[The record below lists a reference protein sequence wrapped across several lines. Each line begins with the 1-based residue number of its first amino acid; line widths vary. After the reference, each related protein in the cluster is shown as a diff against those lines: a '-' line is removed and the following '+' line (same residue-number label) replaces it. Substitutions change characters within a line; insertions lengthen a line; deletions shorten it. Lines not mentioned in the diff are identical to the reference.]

1 MATLIAI
8 SYPDQDRAKL
18 AMASVDW
25 LDYDKL
31 LDVKASCWVTKEN
44 GELVVHQAGYPSAAK
59 KTLGGSLGLIVGGI
73 IGLPVVGLATGI
85 ALGARKGK
93 KDDHRID
100 EEFISS
106 VGSALDAGGSAIFI
120 LWDEGA
126 GTLRS
131 AHELAQYGGTVHSTD
146 LSTEQLDRFQALLDE
161 RSPDTEVTEETAPEP

>member
-1 MATLIAI
+1 MATLMAI

-31 LDVKASCWVTKEN
+31 LNVKAACWVTKEN
-44 GELVVHQAGYPSAAK
+44 GELMVHQRGYPSAAK
-59 KTLGGSLGLIVGGI
+59 KTLGGTLGLIVGGI
-73 IGLPVVGLATGI
+73 FGLPVVGLAAGV
-85 ALGARKGK
+85 ALGAHKGK
-93 KDDHRID
+93 KDDHLID

-106 VGSALDAGGSAIFI
+106 VGSDLDAGGSAIFI

-131 AHELAQYGGTVHSTD
+131 AHELAQYGGKVHSAD
-146 LSTEQLDRFQALLDE
+146 LTGDQLDRFQTLLDE
-161 RSPDTEVTEETAPEP
+161 RSPDNEATEETAS

>member
-1 MATLIAI
+1 MAKLMAI
-8 SYPDQDRAKL
+8 SYPDQDRAQM

-31 LDVKASCWVTKEN
+31 LDVKAACWVSKEN
-44 GELVVHQAGYPSAAK
+44 GELVVHQRGYPSAAK

-73 IGLPVVGLATGI
+73 FGLPVVGLAAGI
-85 ALGARKGK
+85 ALGGHKGK

-100 EEFISS
+100 EAFISS

-131 AHELAQYGGTVHSTD
+131 AHELAQYGGTVHSAD
-146 LSTEQLDRFQALLDE
+146 LSPEQLDRFQTLLDQTNQDA
-161 RSPDTEVTEETAPEP
+161 PLTEEAAS